1 VVKLYRSAVHPQH
14 WIAYGDDIGWV
25 MFPAK
30 VGGWN
35 ERRAAT
41 GLHPKYLFPIPLR
54 LAFNTGL
61 PEAEQN
67 GFSRTCVVPRSKVA

>member
-1 VVKLYRSAVHPQH
+1 MVKLYRSAVHPQH

-30 VGGWN
+30 ADGWN

-41 GLHPKYLFPIPLR
+41 ALHPKNLFRIPLW

-61 PEAEQN
+61 PEAVQN
-67 GFSRTCVVPRSKVA
+67 RFSETCVVPRSKVA